1 MIIVIS
7 TSLPFYNSFDL
18 MNGEVNN
25 SLLYSTLDCGTI
37 LRSSM
42 KHNYIA
48 IIGFIAGTLTTLSF
62 LPQVIKTFK
71 TRQTKDI
78 SIAMY
83 IVLASG
89 LFTWII
95 YGILMGAVPIIL
107 ANLLAFI
114 MAVVILLLKIKYG

>member
-1 MIIVIS
+1 M
-7 TSLPFYNSFDL
+7 
-18 MNGEVNN
+18 EQ
-25 SLLYSTLDCGTI
+25 
-37 LRSSM
+37 
-42 KHNYIA
+42 NYIA
-48 IIGFIAGTLTTLSF
+48 IIGFIAGTFTTLSF

-83 IVLASG
+83 IVLATG

-95 YGILMGAVPIIL
+95 YGILMGALPIIL

-114 MAVVILLLKIKYG
+114 MAVTILILKIKYG